1 MGWGYIHQRSCLIVS
16 FFNFLLAFMYKVW
29 YNKKNIIS
37 MKGGIAVMPAKKS
50 EKASPLPLSPS
61 SPVDALPGISE
72 ARRELFQKLGIET
85 LSDLCHHYPRSYEM
99 RGYTTTVAEA
109 KSGEIVSL
117 ILTVATQPQTATIR
131 RGMVLTKFRA
141 FDDTGSVGITYFNQ
155 AYLKNTFQVGSTFRF
170 YGYCERSAANTLQMA
185 SPKHEPLPINDP
197 GDGSMLPSILPIY
210 KTTAGLTQKL
220 LWDAVQRALPVLLSK
235 EDGMNTELLP
245 DDIREIYHLC
255 ASRYALQNIHMP
267 SDEASLDAARKRLVF
282 EELLL
287 FFLHIRQR
295 QHRQTKQSGLP
306 LPIPDMN
313 PFYAQLPYRLTGAQ
327 MRAIED
333 FICDMTEPNRPP
345 MNRLLSG
352 DVGSGKT
359 VCAAAALYI
368 ALSGGYQAALM
379 APTEILATQH
389 YEDLLPMFSALGYS
403 CALLVGST
411 KPKEKKKIKDQLA
424 SGELRLVI
432 GTHALLE
439 NDVSFSKC
447 GLIVIDEQH
456 RFGVGQRAQL
466 ANKAEKLHTL
476 IMSATPIPRTM
487 ALMLYGDN
495 GNRSDSGG
503 NGSGNN
509 GGSGSGT
516 GKERGQMSILDE
528 MPPGRQKVS
537 TFAVDESYRARLNGF
552 IRRQV
557 EEGHQVYIVC
567 PAIDETEEDFDEE
580 RLSNPSDSAI
590 KPTLKAAVA
599 YAQELQNNIFPDLNV
614 GFLHGKMKPQEKD
627 DIMHCFA
634 GGTVQILVST
644 TVIEVG
650 VNVPNATLMVVENA
664 ELFGLSQLHQLRG
677 RVGRG
682 RDKSWCIL
690 VSNAKNET
698 AQKRLS
704 ILCHSGNGY
713 EIAEQDLALR
723 GPGDFFA
730 AYMGGTSQGDMR
742 TSAKDVRQSGGL
754 RFEIASLCDDMA
766 LVGDAVSAA
775 DRIMA
780 DDPDLQTERYRALR
794 KRLSDEDAAAEIFVL

>member
-1 MGWGYIHQRSCLIVS
+1 
-16 FFNFLLAFMYKVW
+16 
-29 YNKKNIIS
+29 
-37 MKGGIAVMPAKKS
+37 MPAKKGT
-50 EKASPLPLSPS
+50 KVTPS
-61 SPVDALPGISE
+61 SPVDVLPGISE

-99 RGYTTTVAEA
+99 RGRTTTVAEA
-109 KSGEIVSL
+109 KNGEIVSL

-155 AYLKNTFQVGSTFRF
+155 AYLKSTFQVGSTFRF

-197 GDGSMLPSILPIY
+197 GDGSMLPPILPIY
-210 KTTAGLTQKL
+210 KTTATLTQKL
-220 LWDAVQRALPVLLSK
+220 LSDAVQRALPVLLSQE
-235 EDGMNTELLP
+235 EDCIDTELLP
-245 DDIREIYHLC
+245 DDIRDTYDLC
-255 ASRYALQNIHMP
+255 TSRYALQNIHMP
-267 SDEASLDAARKRLVF
+267 PDEASLDAARKRLVF

-295 QHRQTKQSGLP
+295 QHKQTKQSGLP

-333 FICDMTEPNRPP
+333 FICDMTEPGRPP

-424 SGELRLVI
+424 LGELRLVI

-495 GNRSDSGG
+495 GNNR
-503 NGSGNN
+503 SGNN
-509 GGSGSGT
+509 GGKGT
-516 GKERGQMSILDE
+516 GTERGQMSVLDE

-537 TFAVDESYRARLNGF
+537 TFAVDESLRARLNGF
-552 IRRQV
+552 IRRQA

-580 RLSNPSDSAI
+580 RLSNPSTPSDSTK

-730 AYMGGTSQGDMR
+730 AYMDGTSQGDMGTSQRDMR
-742 TSAKDVRQSGGL
+742 TSSKDVRQSGGL

-780 DDPDLQTERYRALR
+780 DDPDLQTEPYRALK
-794 KRLSDEDAAAEIFVL
+794 KRLSDEEAAAEIFVL

>member
-1 MGWGYIHQRSCLIVS
+1 
-16 FFNFLLAFMYKVW
+16 
-29 YNKKNIIS
+29 
-37 MKGGIAVMPAKKS
+37 MKGGIAVMPAKKGT
-50 EKASPLPLSPS
+50 KVTPS
-61 SPVDALPGISE
+61 SPVDVLPGISE

-99 RGYTTTVAEA
+99 RGRTTTVAEA
-109 KSGEIVSL
+109 KNGEIVSL

-155 AYLKNTFQVGSTFRF
+155 AYLKSTFQVGSTFRF

-197 GDGSMLPSILPIY
+197 GDGSMLPPILPIY
-210 KTTAGLTQKL
+210 KTTATLTQKL
-220 LWDAVQRALPVLLSK
+220 LSDAVQRALPVLLSQE
-235 EDGMNTELLP
+235 EDCIDTELLP
-245 DDIREIYHLC
+245 DDIRDTYDLC
-255 ASRYALQNIHMP
+255 TSRYALQNIHMP
-267 SDEASLDAARKRLVF
+267 PDEASLDAARKRLVF

-295 QHRQTKQSGLP
+295 QHKQTKQSGLP

-333 FICDMTEPNRPP
+333 FICDMTEPGRPP

-424 SGELRLVI
+424 LGELRLVI

-466 ANKAEKLHTL
+466 ANKAKKLHTL

-495 GNRSDSGG
+495 GNNRSGK
-503 NGSGNN
+503 
-509 GGSGSGT
+509 GT
-516 GKERGQMSILDE
+516 GTERGQMSVLDE

-537 TFAVDESYRARLNGF
+537 TFAVDESLRARLNGF
-552 IRRQV
+552 IRRQA

-580 RLSNPSDSAI
+580 RLSNPSDSTK

-730 AYMGGTSQGDMR
+730 AYMDSTSQRDMRTSQGDMR
-742 TSAKDVRQSGGL
+742 TSAKEVRQSGGL

-766 LVGDAVSAA
+766 MVGDAVSAA

-780 DDPDLQTERYRALR
+780 DDPDLQTEPYRALK
-794 KRLSDEDAAAEIFVL
+794 KRLSDEEAAAEIFVL